1 MSIVSR
7 IVMAG
12 AALAVAGCSNL
23 PGANLGGTF
32 TAENYLGAS
41 IDGGGFNSALA
52 REYQALAVRS
62 ARTDVNW
69 MDSTAYIAKSEAAAA
84 GGVAPWSP
92 SELGVSAD
100 GYDNAVNVITANA
113 AARPEACAKA
123 QAMWDQYLESLS
135 EGAFA
140 CISAEDAKAM
150 LDEALVACVGVAAD
164 NTVYFG
170 FNRSDITDAAMDVIS
185 GVVDALAAY
194 ANPLVSIVGHTD
206 TVGSVQYNQRLS
218 ERRATAVE
226 RAILARAAAQGVNAG
241 AITKAGRSELE
252 LAVDTGDNV
261 REPRNRRATI
271 AISE

>member
-12 AALAVAGCSNL
+12 AALAVAGCSYL

-32 TAENYLGAS
+32 TAESYLGQS
-41 IDGGGFNSALA
+41 IAGDDFNSALA

-69 MDSTAYIAKSEAAAA
+69 MDSTAYVAKSQAAAS

-92 SELGVSAD
+92 ADLGVEAD
-100 GYDNAVNVITANA
+100 GFQSTVDVITANA
-113 AARPEACAKA
+113 AARPAACAKA
-123 QAMWDQYLESLS
+123 QAMWDQYLESLA

-140 CISAEDAKAM
+140 CISAADAKAM
-150 LDEALVACVGVAAD
+150 LDEAVAACIGAQGD
-164 NTVYFG
+164 MTVFFG
-170 FNRSDITDAAMDVIS
+170 FDQSNITAAAMEVIN
-185 GVVDALAAY
+185 GVVDMLANY

-206 TVGSVQYNQRLS
+206 TVGSFEYNQRLS

-226 RAILARAAAQGVNAG
+226 RAILARAAEQGVEIGN
-241 AITKAGRSELE
+241 ITTAGRSFTE
-252 LAVDTGDNV
+252 LAVETGPNV

-271 AISE
+271 AISQ